1 VEIRRSGEN
10 PAPRIARLPG
20 NYLAFHRGA
29 PLLLIENDGARW
41 RAVMAADPSILREA
55 AKSFVALLQLP
66 SPLRPFREIV
76 VEYCDGVRPLES
88 PLGEILR
95 SLGFTRD
102 KNQTLRKDI
111 FS

>member
-1 VEIRRSGEN
+1 M
-10 PAPRIARLPG
+10 
-20 NYLAFHRGA
+20 
-29 PLLLIENDGARW
+29 
-41 RAVMAADPSILREA
+41 AVDPSILREA